1 MLERLAPEQ
10 DKIEGKDLADYLIKQ
25 DWRKYRPQP
34 EPIEQ
39 PEIIAAPEPE
49 YVETVKSE
57 KSEKSE
63 AKETSFI
70 SAKYKVWESLD
81 YYTKLF
87 WNNGRGG
94 KDGYTKHKYL
104 MQNLSRLS

>member
-57 KSEKSE
+57 KSE